1 MRRPVLLY
9 NFPFSFLYSKR
20 YKWKLNSLIR
30 SGTASP
36 IWETDFPVS
45 GGIFDIDSKTIQLE
59 EEELRTQDPGF
70 WEDAKRAE
78 VQMKKVKE
86 LKKWIELYG
95 EVHAAAEELELAYE
109 YVKEEIITE
118 EEVDAAYKKALH
130 LLEDL
135 EFRNMLRDEADQMS
149 CVLKINS
156 GAGGTESQD
165 WASMLMRMYQRWAE
179 NNGYKISIANY
190 QEGDEAGIKTVTFNI
205 EGDYAYGYLKSE
217 NGVHRL
223 VRVSPYNAQGK
234 RMTSF
239 ASVFVT
245 PLVDDTIE
253 VKVEAAAISWD
264 TFRSGG
270 AGGQNVNKVES
281 GVRLRYQF
289 KDPYTGE
296 EEEILIENTETR
308 DQPKNRENAMR
319 QLRSILYDKELQH
332 RMAEQAKVEAG
343 KKKIEWGS
351 QIRSYVFDD
360 RRVKDHRTNYQTSDV
375 NGVMDGKIDDFIK
388 AYLMEF
394 AGEESAEK

>member
-1 MRRPVLLY
+1 
-9 NFPFSFLYSKR
+9 
-20 YKWKLNSLIR
+20 
-30 SGTASP
+30 
-36 IWETDFPVS
+36 
-45 GGIFDIDSKTIQLE
+45 
-59 EEELRTQDPGF
+59 
-70 WEDAKRAE
+70 
-78 VQMKKVKE
+78 MKKVKA
-86 LKKWIELYG
+86 LHFWIEGYE
-95 EVHAAAEELELAYE
+95 EVEKAVDELTLGFDFVKEDLLTEPELDEMYARTIGMIEKLEL
-109 YVKEEIITE
+109 
-118 EEVDAAYKKALH
+118 
-130 LLEDL
+130 
-135 EFRNMLRDEADQMS
+135 RNMLRHEEDKMS
-149 CVLKINS
+149 AVLKINS

-165 WASMLMRMYQRWAE
+165 WAQMLMRMYLRWCE
-179 NNGYKISIANY
+179 RNSYKSTISQLLEA
-190 QEGDEAGIKTVTFNI
+190 DDAGIKSVTIKI
-205 EGDYAYGYLKSE
+205 EGDFAYGYLKSE

-253 VKVEAAAISWD
+253 VKVDQARISWD

-308 DQPKNRENAMR
+308 DQPKNRENALR
-319 QLRSILYDKELQH
+319 NLRSILYDKELQH
-332 RMAEQAKVEAG
+332 RRAEQRKVEDS
-343 KKKIEWGS
+343 KMKIEWGS

-375 NGVMDGKIDDFIK
+375 NGVMDGDIDGFIK

-394 AGEESAEK
+394 SDKE

>member
-1 MRRPVLLY
+1 MITQEQLKEAQER
-9 NFPFSFLYSKR
+9 
-20 YKWKLNSLIR
+20 
-30 SGTASP
+30 
-36 IWETDFPVS
+36 VS
-45 GGIFDIDSKTIQLE
+45 ALKKYLDIDSKKIEVE
-59 EEELRTQDPGF
+59 EEELRTHVADF
-70 WEDAKRAE
+70 WEDREKAE
-78 VQMKKVKE
+78 AQMRKIKE
-86 LKKWIELYG
+86 LHFWIDSYMDLEKL
-95 EVHAAAEELELAYE
+95 VEELNLAFDF
-109 YVKEEIITE
+109 VKEELVTE
-118 EEVDAAYKKALH
+118 EELDSLYAIVIDIIEK
-130 LLEDL
+130 LEL
-135 EFRNMLRDEADQMS
+135 RNMLRREEDKLGV
-149 CVLKINS
+149 VLKINS

-165 WASMLMRMYQRWAE
+165 WAQMLMRLYLRYAE
-179 NNGYKISIANY
+179 KHGYKTSIA
-190 QEGDEAGIKTVTFNI
+190 QLLEGDDAGIKSVTINI
-205 EGDYAYGYLKSE
+205 EGDYAYGFLKSE

-253 VKVEAAAISWD
+253 INVETARVSWD

-281 GVRLRYQF
+281 GVRLRYQY

-308 DQPKNRENAMR
+308 DQPKNKENAMR
-319 QLRSILYDKELQH
+319 QLKSILYEKELNH
-332 RMAEQAKVEAG
+332 RMEEQAKIEAG

-375 NGVMDGKIDDFIK
+375 NGVMDGDIDAFIK

-394 AGEESAEK
+394 AAGEAAEH

>member
-1 MRRPVLLY
+1 
-9 NFPFSFLYSKR
+9 
-20 YKWKLNSLIR
+20 
-30 SGTASP
+30 
-36 IWETDFPVS
+36 
-45 GGIFDIDSKTIQLE
+45 
-59 EEELRTQDPGF
+59 
-70 WEDAKRAE
+70 
-78 VQMKKVKE
+78 MKKVKE
-86 LKKWIELYG
+86 LKKWIELYN
-95 EVHAAAEELELAYE
+95 EVHAAAEELQLAYD
-109 YVKEEIITE
+109 YVKEGIVSE
-118 EEVDAAYKKALH
+118 EEVDEAYGNAIQLV
-130 LLEDL
+130 ESL
-135 EFRNMLRDEADQMS
+135 EFRNMLRQEADQMS

-165 WASMLMRMYQRWAE
+165 WASMLLRMYTRWAE
-179 NNGYKISIANY
+179 ANGYKISVANY
-190 QEGDEAGIKTVTFNI
+190 QEGDEAGIKTATLNI
-205 EGDYAYGYLKSE
+205 EGDYAYGYLKGE

-239 ASVFVT
+239 ASVFV
-245 PLVDDTIE
+245 DDTIE
-253 VKVEAAAISWD
+253 VKIDQAAISWD

-332 RMAEQAKVEAG
+332 RMEEQAKVEAG

-394 AGEESAEK
+394 GAEETAEK

>member
-1 MRRPVLLY
+1 MRTHVP
-9 NFPFSFLYSKR
+9 
-20 YKWKLNSLIR
+20 
-30 SGTASP
+30 
-36 IWETDFPVS
+36 D
-45 GGIFDIDSKTIQLE
+45 
-59 EEELRTQDPGF
+59 F
-70 WEDAKRAE
+70 WEDQKAAE
-78 VQMKKVKE
+78 AQMRKIKE
-86 LKKWIELYG
+86 LKFWIENYEAL
-95 EVHAAAEELELAYE
+95 EKQVDELQLAFDFVKDEL
-109 YVKEEIITE
+109 VTE
-118 EEVDAAYKKALH
+118 EEVDAQYASVMEAIEN
-130 LLEDL
+130 LEL
-135 EFRNMLRDEADQMS
+135 RNMLRREEDKLGV
-149 CVLKINS
+149 VLKINS

-165 WASMLMRMYQRWAE
+165 WASMLMRLYLRWAE
-179 NNGYKISIANY
+179 KHGYKTSIA
-190 QEGDEAGIKTVTFNI
+190 QLLEGDDAGIKSTTINI
-205 EGDYAYGYLKSE
+205 EGDYVYGYLKSE

-253 VKVEAAAISWD
+253 IHVAPACVSWD

-281 GVRLRYQF
+281 GVRLRYQY

-308 DQPKNRENAMR
+308 DQPKNKENAMR
-319 QLRSILYDKELQH
+319 QLKSILYEKELQH
-332 RMAEQAKVEAG
+332 RMQEQAKIEAG

-375 NGVMDGKIDDFIK
+375 NGVMDGDIDDFIK

-394 AGEESAEK
+394 AATLD

>member
-1 MRRPVLLY
+1 MPDFWDDQKAAEAQMR
-9 NFPFSFLYSKR
+9 K
-20 YKWKLNSLIR
+20 I
-30 SGTASP
+30 
-36 IWETDFPVS
+36 
-45 GGIFDIDSKTIQLE
+45 
-59 EEELRTQDPGF
+59 
-70 WEDAKRAE
+70 
-78 VQMKKVKE
+78 KE
-86 LKKWIELYG
+86 LKFWIENYEAL
-95 EVHAAAEELELAYE
+95 EKQVDELQLAFDFVKDEL
-109 YVKEEIITE
+109 VTE
-118 EEVDAAYKKALH
+118 EEVDAQYASVMEAIEN
-130 LLEDL
+130 LEL
-135 EFRNMLRDEADQMS
+135 RNMLRREEDKLGV
-149 CVLKINS
+149 VLKINS

-165 WASMLMRMYQRWAE
+165 WASMLMRLYLRWAE
-179 NNGYKISIANY
+179 KHGYKTSIA
-190 QEGDEAGIKTVTFNI
+190 QLLEGDDAGIKSTTINI
-205 EGDYAYGYLKSE
+205 EGDYVYGYLKSE

-253 VKVEAAAISWD
+253 IHVAPACVSWD

-281 GVRLRYQF
+281 GVRLRYQY

-308 DQPKNRENAMR
+308 DQPKNKENAMR
-319 QLRSILYDKELQH
+319 QLKSILYDKELQH
-332 RMAEQAKVEAG
+332 RMQEQAKIEAG

-375 NGVMDGKIDDFIK
+375 NGVMDGDIDDFIK

-394 AGEESAEK
+394 AATLD

>member
-1 MRRPVLLY
+1 M
-9 NFPFSFLYSKR
+9 
-20 YKWKLNSLIR
+20 KL
-30 SGTASP
+30 
-36 IWETDFPVS
+36 
-45 GGIFDIDSKTIQLE
+45 
-59 EEELRTQDPGF
+59 
-70 WEDAKRAE
+70 
-78 VQMKKVKE
+78 VKD
-86 LKKWIELYG
+86 LQKWIDGYN
-95 EVHAAAEELELAYE
+95 EVKTLADELELSFDFY
-109 YVKEEIITE
+109 KEELVTE
-118 EEVDAAYKKALH
+118 GDVDTAYAKASEAVEA
-130 LLEDL
+130 LEL
-135 EFRNMLRDEADQMS
+135 KNMLRDEADQMA

-165 WASMLMRMYQRWAE
+165 WASMLMRMYLRYAE
-179 NNGYKISIANY
+179 TNGYKATIANL
-190 QEGDEAGIKTVTFNI
+190 QEGDEAGIKTCTINI
-205 EGDYAYGYLKSE
+205 EGDFAYGYLKGE

-245 PLVDDTIE
+245 PLVDDSIE
-253 VKVEAAAISWD
+253 VNILPACISWD

-281 GVRLRYQF
+281 GVRLRYQY

-319 QLRSILYDKELQH
+319 QLRYILYDKELQH

-375 NGVMDGKIDDFIK
+375 NGVMDGKIEEFIK

-394 AGEESAEK
+394 SSQES

>member
-1 MRRPVLLY
+1 MPDFWSYQKAAEAQMR
-9 NFPFSFLYSKR
+9 
-20 YKWKLNSLIR
+20 
-30 SGTASP
+30 
-36 IWETDFPVS
+36 
-45 GGIFDIDSKTIQLE
+45 
-59 EEELRTQDPGF
+59 
-70 WEDAKRAE
+70 
-78 VQMKKVKE
+78 KVKE
-86 LKKWIELYG
+86 LHYWIDNYD
-95 EVHAAAEELELAYE
+95 EVRKLVEELALAFDFI
-109 YVKEEIITE
+109 KEDLVTE
-118 EEVDAAYKKALH
+118 EEIDDLYARTIGKIEQ
-130 LLEDL
+130 LEL
-135 EFRNMLRDEADQMS
+135 RNMLRLEEDKLGA
-149 CVLKINS
+149 VLRINS

-165 WASMLMRMYQRWAE
+165 WAQMLMRMYLRYCE
-179 NNGYKISIANY
+179 RHGYKTTIS
-190 QEGDEAGIKTVTFNI
+190 QLLEGDDAGIKSVTIKI
-205 EGDYAYGYLKSE
+205 EGDFVYGYLKSE

-253 VKVEAAAISWD
+253 VNIEQARISWD

-319 QLRSILYDKELQH
+319 HLRSILYEKEMQH
-332 RMAEQAKVEAG
+332 RRAEQRKVEDS
-343 KKKIEWGS
+343 KMKIEWGS

-375 NGVMDGKIDDFIK
+375 NGVMDGEIDEFIK

-394 AGEESAEK
+394 AGK